1 MNRIV
6 TARLGLLCALLI
18 ASLTIRADNI
28 PVLLKL
34 EYVFNNEAV
43 SIPVKV
49 KTGTVSSPKP
59 GQTPD
64 RWRLLP
70 GNPYEGSEPRP
81 ANRAVE
87 FYQGK
92 DTARILLMRVEVRYY
107 RRGDGHWVAHFQPHE
122 NPLVAFDGKR
132 WVPIAQPQGKSGLI
146 ALHGGLLPNAEG
158 YYPTL
163 EFGLITGRS
172 SIDSWVVY

>member
-6 TARLGLLCALLI
+6 TARLGLLVALL
-18 ASLTIRADNI
+18 AVSLAARADNN

-34 EYVFNNEAV
+34 EYAFNNEAV
-43 SIPVKV
+43 SLPVKV
-49 KTGTVSSPKP
+49 KPGPALSPKP

-64 RWRLLP
+64 RWRILS
-70 GNPYEGSEPRP
+70 GNPYEGAEPRP
-81 ANRAVE
+81 ADRAVE

-92 DTARILLMRVEVRYY
+92 DATRVLLLRVEVRYF
-107 RRGDGHWVAHFQPHE
+107 RRNDGHWVAHFQPHE

-132 WVPIAQPQGKSGLI
+132 WVPLAQPQGKSGLI

-158 YYPTL
+158 YYPAL